1 MARKK
6 ATPAPQQKPSA
17 EESATRRLKQAHS
30 KLMEMQAEINKAD
43 AILTP
48 AITGALPLEEMYK
61 VSCRLH
67 HLLASMDCSLSQAA
81 FYTEDAVDTTNLAL
95 QERQHQEEKRR
106 YMKPVVVAVRGDR

>member
-1 MARKK
+1 MEEKK
-6 ATPAPQQKPSA
+6 AIPAPQQTPSV

-30 KLMEMQAEINKAD
+30 KLMEMQTEINKAD

-81 FYTEDAVDTTNLAL
+81 FYTEDAVDTTRLAL
-95 QERQHQEEKRR
+95 DARKRP
-106 YMKPVVVAVRGDR
+106 YTSPEVVAVRGDR

>member
-1 MARKK
+1 MANKET
-6 ATPAPQQKPSA
+6 TPAPQQAISA
-17 EESATRRLKQAHS
+17 EESATKRLKQAHGM
-30 KLMEMQAEINKAD
+30 LMEVQAEINKAD
-43 AILTP
+43 ALLTP
-48 AITGALPLEEMYK
+48 ASTGALHLEEMYK

-95 QERQHQEEKRR
+95 QDRQHQEEKRR

>member
-1 MARKK
+1 M
-6 ATPAPQQKPSA
+6 PSA
-17 EESATRRLKQAHS
+17 EERVTRRLKLAHS
-30 KLMEMQAEINKAD
+30 RLLEMQAEINKAD

-61 VSCRLH
+61 VGCSLH
-67 HLLASMDCSLSQAA
+67 HLLASMDCSLSKAA

-95 QERQHQEEKRR
+95 QDRQHQEEKRR